1 MECEMTEKEIGRLI
15 KERRKHLGIN
25 QQMLADLAAV
35 GINTI
40 VAIERG
46 DGNPKVAT
54 LISVLDTLGLE
65 INLSV
70 RKINYETV

>member
-1 MECEMTEKEIGRLI
+1 MTEKEIGTLI

-25 QQMLADLAAV
+25 QQMLADLAVV
-35 GINTI
+35 GINTV

-46 DGNPKVAT
+46 DGNPQLAT
-54 LISVLDTLGLE
+54 LIRVLDTLGLQ

-70 RKINYETV
+70 RKINYEAV